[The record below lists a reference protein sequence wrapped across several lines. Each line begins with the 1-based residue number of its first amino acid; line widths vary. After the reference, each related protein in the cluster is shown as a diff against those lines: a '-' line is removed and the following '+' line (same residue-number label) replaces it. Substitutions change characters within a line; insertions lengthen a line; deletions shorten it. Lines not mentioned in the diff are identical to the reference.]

1 MKTRIVFI
9 VILILL
15 AVFFGGCDYFSD
27 NEPPV
32 IEEVTAS
39 KTQVAPG
46 EEVIINVVA
55 NDPDGDTLNY
65 EYQASGGT
73 ITGTGNLV
81 IWVAPEKEGSYFIN
95 VTVKDQDTWTKKSI
109 TITNSGLSDLTSAK
123 TPPFTQNFILKYGNF
138 TFIFPDQ
145 TKSETPI
152 FGSFSLR
159 AMAGGALNQAS
170 LSLVDIKET
179 MPSFFLQITGSD
191 KKVDKIETGEISLNL
206 SDVDKNACY
215 GELDLKT
222 GNFSF
227 TFLMAPKIPG
237 LEKRGIKLDPFWVT
251 EKGNID
257 FTTGIW
263 RAEGSLTL
271 TSGPLS
277 GVMVLFSKGGTTPE
291 VTAEKSTFIVK
302 IKVKNF
308 PANVKLKVEV
318 KVGNDWVEVWPENE
332 NDKTDEDG
340 NATILIPNTSSSG
353 AAIKVG
359 DTIRVSG
366 GGTSVECVV
375 EED

>member
-1 MKTRIVFI
+1 MKTRIVSI
-9 VILILL
+9 MLILL

-73 ITGTGNLV
+73 ITGTGNQV

-95 VTVKDQDTWTKKSI
+95 VTVKDQNTWTKKSI
-109 TITNSGLSDLTSAK
+109 TITTSGLSDLTSAK
-123 TPPFTQNFILKYGNF
+123 TPPFTQNFILKYGKF

-145 TKSETPI
+145 TSSETPI
-152 FGSFSLR
+152 FGSFILR
-159 AMAGGALNQAS
+159 ATAGGTLNQAS

-179 MPSFFLQITGSD
+179 MPSFLLQITGS
-191 KKVDKIETGEISLNL
+191 DKIETGEISLNL
-206 SDVDKNACY
+206 SDVDKNACH

-237 LEKRGIKLDPFWVT
+237 LEKRGIKLDPFLVT

-308 PANVKLKVEV
+308 PPNVKLKVEV
-318 KVGNDWVEVWPENE
+318 FDKESNEWVEVWPENE
-332 NDKTDEDG
+332 NDKTDGEG
-340 NATILIPNTSSSG
+340 NATILIPTTSSSG

-359 DTIRVSG
+359 DTIRVTG
-366 GGTSVECVV
+366 GGTSAECVV
-375 EED
+375 EAD